1 MVRRDDRYSQE
12 MEQAPVSS
20 AQSPQ
25 DHQIRDTSALEACI
39 GTASAAVSQ
48 KTIDYLD
55 AGARGW
61 IAASP
66 LVFLGVGRPDGP
78 AITLGGGAPGF
89 AEAVDESRLRI
100 PLALMDRGDLA
111 REGLGTGLLFLVPTI
126 GETLRVNGRITAIDR
141 GHIEIAVDEC
151 YIHCAKAIIRSAF
164 WQPAT
169 ATGSAA
175 AAHVTSEMADTAHLA
190 ASRFIALA
198 TVDVEGRCDVSPKG
212 DPEGSSIRVNGDA
225 AWFADRPGNR
235 RADSFRNI
243 LSQPRVALAALC
255 PGSTR
260 VAMLHGVARLTTDER
275 AREAFAVRDKAPK
288 LAVAIEQPVLTS
300 YDSASLARAALWP
313 AVPPVERI
321 DGAAMLTA
329 HIKLNAAR
337 GLKARFVRTAV
348 SVPGLVQRELD
359 RDYKTN
365 LY

>member
-1 MVRRDDRYSQE
+1 MVRCDDRYSQQ

-20 AQSPQ
+20 VQSPE
-25 DHQIRDTSALEACI
+25 DHQIRTTSALEACI

-55 AGARGW
+55 AGARRW

-66 LVFLGVGRPDGP
+66 LMFAGVGLPEGP
-78 AITLGGGAPGF
+78 AITLGGGVPGF
-89 AEAVDESRLRI
+89 TQTVDESRLHI
-100 PLALMDRGDLA
+100 PPAALDRADLA
-111 REGLGTGLLFLVPTI
+111 RQGLGVGLLFLVPTI
-126 GETLRVNGRITAIDR
+126 GETLRVNGRITTIDR

-151 YIHCAKAIIRSAF
+151 YIHCAKAIIRSSF
-164 WQPAT
+164 WQPDT
-169 ATGSAA
+169 SRTGA
-175 AAHVTSEMADTAHLA
+175 VTGTEHLS

-198 TVDVEGRCDVSPKG
+198 TVDAEGRCDVSPKG
-212 DPEGSSIRVNGDA
+212 DPEGSSIRVSGNA

-260 VAMLHGVARLTTDER
+260 VAMLAGVARLSTDEGVR
-275 AREAFAVRDKAPK
+275 ATFAVQDKAPK
-288 LAVAIEQPVLTS
+288 LAVAIAPLTMTCD
-300 YDSASLARAALWP
+300 DSASLARARLWP